1 MVDEPDIADT
11 IAIMRGIKDRYETF
25 HGIRI
30 TDRAIVGAVELSVK
44 YIPDR
49 RLPDKAIDLIDEAS
63 SSVKMTSTSKPV
75 ELDKLEK
82 EIRSLEI
89 ERQARMNE
97 EKQDARVMQELERDL
112 ANKQEEFR
120 AKFSKW
126 KHEKDLI
133 LKMKSNKEKIDS
145 LKLEADEQERKFEY
159 QTVARIRYSDIPAL
173 EKENENTEQDLL
185 AIREK

>member
-49 RLPDKAIDLIDEAS
+49 RLPDKSIDLIDEAS

-89 ERQARMNE
+89 EKQA
-97 EKQDARVMQELERDL
+97 KL
-112 ANKQEEFR
+112 AEIEDIH
-120 AKFSKW
+120 S
-126 KHEKDLI
+126 
-133 LKMKSNKEKIDS
+133 DS
-145 LKLEADEQERKFEY
+145 G
-159 QTVARIRYSDIPAL
+159 
-173 EKENENTEQDLL
+173 
-185 AIREK
+185 